1 MKKAILA
8 LALMTAYPA
17 MAQAPQ
23 SYNPPSEALWKDMVT
38 ALDGVAMPGAAN
50 RQVMSI
56 LQQVQQQ
63 AAMESARAKVPK
75 EEPKK

>member
-1 MKKAILA
+1 MKKAIA
-8 LALMTAYPA
+8 LFGVLVALPA
-17 MAQAPQ
+17 AAQQPQ
-23 SYNPPSEALWKDMVT
+23 PYAPPSEALWNQMVT
-38 ALDGVAMPGAAN
+38 ALDGVAMQGPAN

-56 LQQVQQQ
+56 LQEVQRQ